1 MTVKPETS
9 RSFRHALPKVVN
21 HRFGTGKRRRLF
33 CFYNSRARTM
43 WREREKLLQNAVEVP
58 HLHIAR
64 HIKYLPFGLEIAF
77 QSRSVGEEKH
87 FFLRI
92 PLKDNKA
99 RQTVTQNR
107 LKYFR
112 LPTFL

>member
-1 MTVKPETS
+1 
-9 RSFRHALPKVVN
+9 
-21 HRFGTGKRRRLF
+21 
-33 CFYNSRARTM
+33 M

-87 FFLRI
+87 FFFEFHWKITKHGELLRKMDSNI
-92 PLKDNKA
+92 FDYQLFFVALYPPKVIYNE
-99 RQTVTQNR
+99 
-107 LKYFR
+107 
-112 LPTFL
+112 